1 MIKEIT
7 HRQQELIEAAGR
19 ILTRAGVSGLTI
31 KNLAAEMQFSEAAV
45 YRHFASK
52 EDVVVAMLDYLAEDM
67 DHRLLAVS
75 RVVQGPEEQLRA
87 IFQNQFDFFAGNPHF
102 VVAVFSDG
110 LLEESQ
116 RINAAIV
123 KIMGVKMRHLMPVIM
138 TGQQTGVFT
147 NAITT
152 EELMHIVMGTFR
164 LQMFKWRLAD
174 FQFDIKRQS
183 ENMMSALLVLIR
195 NQRPQS

>member
-19 ILTRAGVSGLTI
+19 ILTDSGVGGLTI
-31 KNLAAEMQFSEAAV
+31 KRLAAEMQFSEAAV

-52 EDVVVAMLDYLAEDM
+52 EDVVITMLEYLAEEM
-67 DHRLLAVS
+67 DQRLQLVLRTA
-75 RVVQGPEEQLRA
+75 QGPEEQLKS
-87 IFQNQFDFFAGNPHF
+87 IFQNQFDFFALHPHF

-123 KIMGVKMRHLMPVIM
+123 NIMSVKMRHLMPVIM
-138 TGQQTGVFT
+138 IGQQTGVFT
-147 NAITT
+147 NAIST

-183 ENMMSALLVLIR
+183 ENMMSALLTLIR
-195 NQRPQS
+195 QR

>member
-52 EDVVVAMLDYLAEDM
+52 EDVVIAMLDYLAENM
-67 DHRLLAVS
+67 DQRLQSISKTA
-75 RVVQGPEEQLRA
+75 QGPEEKLKS

-183 ENMMSALLVLIR
+183 ENMMSALLTLIR
-195 NQRPQS
+195 QR